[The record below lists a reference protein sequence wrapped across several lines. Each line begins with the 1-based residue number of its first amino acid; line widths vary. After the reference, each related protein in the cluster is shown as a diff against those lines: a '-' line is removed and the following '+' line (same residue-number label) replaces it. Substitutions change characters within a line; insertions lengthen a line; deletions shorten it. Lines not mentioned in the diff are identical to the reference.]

1 MAQRSEL
8 PDEIERHAA
17 RLGRDPGS
25 RVFAQLADAYRKEG
39 LLEEA
44 IRICR
49 DGLIVHPS
57 YTTARVVLGR
67 VLLEQGA
74 LEEAEAEFGRV
85 LEQVP
90 DNLLA
95 LRLLGDIFV
104 RRERPAEAR
113 AYYERALRV
122 NPRDPETQ
130 ERLAALPTEAVPGG
144 TSPGEPPAES
154 GPLDRR
160 APQDLGSST
169 VPGRETTGEAWDR
182 EALEPAAAATR
193 AEGATTETPA
203 REDFLGG
210 SSRADM
216 RGGGEAAV
224 DPLAS
229 PTLAALYASQ
239 GFTDVAKAISAQL
252 GDALGE
258 GSIPPGGRERPR
270 PGAAHSAVLVMLVSL
285 REAARQAREA
295 RHTGQGV
302 RGRDDY

>member
-1 MAQRSEL
+1 LYVVGVKCGCKMAQRPEL

-17 RLGRDPGS
+17 RLGREPGS

-49 DGLIVHPS
+49 DGLIVHPG

-67 VLLEQGA
+67 ALLELGA

-90 DNLLA
+90 DNLLG

-144 TSPGEPPAES
+144 TSPGEPS
-154 GPLDRR
+154 
-160 APQDLGSST
+160 
-169 VPGRETTGEAWDR
+169 
-182 EALEPAAAATR
+182 
-193 AEGATTETPA
+193 A
-203 REDFLGG
+203 REDFLAGTP
-210 SSRADM
+210 RIDM
-216 RGGGEAAV
+216 RRGGGAAV

-239 GFTDVAKAISAQL
+239 GFTDVAKAMSAQL

-258 GSIPPGGRERPR
+258 RLIPPAGWERPR
-270 PGAAHSAVLVMLVSL
+270 PGAPQSALLAMLVSL